1 MFRAGMNSPEHDLS
15 QLKPSSR
22 RSIEPGT
29 VHVLLIDD
37 SEDDYQLTREWLAAV
52 PGTEYR
58 IHWVRDFDEGLSA
71 YATGAHDVCL
81 VNDCLGEAEGL
92 DWIAKRDLG
101 ACDIPI
107 LMLTDRGTRATDL
120 KAMQSGVSDYLE
132 KDLLNGPLLE
142 RAIRYGLEKHRLVKR
157 LHSLSKTDTLTG
169 IANRLSFQEM
179 LAAGISSAARHNR
192 KLALLYIDLDKFK
205 DVNDSLGHGFGDQ
218 VLYQVARRLAEVVRT
233 EDLVARLGGDE
244 FALLLNDIVDPMSA
258 SVVAEK
264 VLRALS
270 APFEYQ
276 GNQVTV
282 SASLGIAIGDG
293 RMSASQTFEAA
304 DMAMYEAKKRGRNQ
318 YCYFDGNMQAE
329 AARRAQI
336 ESDLRLAISRGQ
348 LRLHYQPQVDAS
360 TGSVKAVEALVRWNH
375 PTLGFLSPAEFIPLA
390 ESTQMIC
397 RIGDWVLAEGCRQ
410 LAQWQKVRP
419 GLRLA
424 VNISPRHLENKWFLD
439 GVKQIIT
446 DSGVDPSSIELEIT
460 ETTVMEN
467 PEEVVRKLQE
477 LNRFGVRFAID
488 DFGTGYSSLANLRQ
502 LPVRVLKLDRSFIW
516 GIGVNPDD
524 ETIIVATI
532 GIAASM
538 GLELIAEGVETE
550 QQAQF
555 LRDNQCVN
563 HQGYLYYKPL
573 DSGQIQKG
581 LLAISPAANQEQWP
595 AQQARSTF
603 TC

>member
-1 MFRAGMNSPEHDLS
+1 MS
-15 QLKPSSR
+15 QPKPTSR
-22 RSIEPGT
+22 QPVEPGT
-29 VHVLLIDD
+29 VHVLLVDD
-37 SEDDYQLTREWLAAV
+37 SEDDYRLTREWLAAV
-52 PGTEYR
+52 PGTQYR
-58 IHWVRDFDEGLSA
+58 IHWAREFNEGLTA

-81 VNDCLGEAEGL
+81 VNDRLDEAEGL
-92 DWIAKRDLG
+92 DWITQRDLS
-101 ACDIPI
+101 ACDIPV
-107 LMLTDRGTRATDL
+107 LMLADSGTRATDL

-132 KDLLNGPLLE
+132 KDLLSGPLLE
-142 RAIRYGLEKHRLVKR
+142 RAIRYSLEKHRLVKR
-157 LHSLSKTDTLTG
+157 LNSLSKTDTLTG

-205 DVNDSLGHGFGDQ
+205 EVNDSLGHGFGDQ
-218 VLYQVARRLAEVVRT
+218 VLYQVARRLAEVIRT

-258 SVVAEK
+258 SAVAEK

-293 RMSASQTFEAA
+293 RMSASRTFEAA

-348 LRLHYQPQVDAS
+348 LRLHYQPQVDAANG
-360 TGSVKAVEALVRWNH
+360 TVQAIEALVRWNH
-375 PTLGFLSPAEFIPLA
+375 PALGFLPPAEFIPLA

-538 GLELIAEGVETE
+538 GLELVAEGVETE
-550 QQAQF
+550 QQAKF
-555 LRDNQCVN
+555 LRDNHCVN
-563 HQGYLYYKPL
+563 HQGYLYFKPL
-573 DSGQIQKG
+573 DAGQIQKG
-581 LLAISPAANQEQWP
+581 LLAISPAANQDRWP
-595 AQQARSTF
+595 ALKAGSSF